1 MSNSSTN
8 NDIPRAHPELDRLL
22 TPIVTDFTVGKYVD
36 SDPESTP
43 VYPSVHDLPRNELLL
58 SEREVK
64 AYQESFRGEPIER
77 FNPYARLKPMVAQI
91 FDAMME
97 MRYALDSEQSKA
109 FTGLGLD
116 GEWGYSHPPR
126 FVATVACKLLQ
137 LLVNGTRFGFMQS
150 NNEDQVREAAGH
162 EIPDFVARKL
172 ELCNALMLEKSIV
185 HDVLSGDEQIW
196 VNVVFAPGAYAV
208 VKSKLRCSMERKARR
223 RPMTAEREVY
233 MPDPDDEAD
242 ISQFYQANRE
252 PKYECDRYPFLD
264 EMGPPISRWSMIQ
277 ADAYLKE
284 ALPRLPPQPDQYL
297 DTMKAAK
304 PYLVLKMYEAIRD
317 VTDIQNAPNSADY
330 KRFVVP
336 ENGRQPAFTPR
347 TSPKAMM
354 EACWRILD
362 FFLDGVENGFLLP
375 YSKPD
380 PAKEPVIVS
389 HSDYHCV
396 RRFASMLEILR
407 WEKTVCWKFL
417 KSNHQL
423 DEFVYWP
430 YEWTDYRRDVH
441 SINEWLRARKE
452 DRDQMLA
459 DAIEEEEENDAYHTI
474 AAEDGLV
481 SADAAAFMEE
491 LRAGFSATEDVN
503 APEDANE
510 PQDYSTAEDDNLPED
525 NDNDFEGPAA
535 PPSDESDAEEQPESQ
550 QLPDY
555 VPPTLQAQ
563 DDDEEETRLTAFSD
577 GFAANGAN
585 LSAAEAD
592 DWDMNDDEGNTAV
605 DAEIPIDPALE
616 ATAGQ
621 PVEQMDWDA
630 IGVEW
635 VDRDTFF
642 GAQEAE
648 VDADLMDI
656 NSLPSGTASDSMVPV
671 TSTQDEDDGA
681 DELVDNEF
689 LESCTMMV
697 ENTDQDGQVT
707 IN

>member
-1 MSNSSTN
+1 MSSSTN

-36 SDPESTP
+36 SDPERTP
-43 VYPSVHDLPRNELLL
+43 VYPSVHELPRNELLL

-64 AYQESFRGEPIER
+64 AYRESFRGEPIER
-77 FNPYARLKPMVAQI
+77 FNPYARLKPMVAEI

-233 MPDPDDEAD
+233 MPDTDDEAD

-297 DTMKAAK
+297 DTMKGAK

-317 VTDIQNAPNSADY
+317 VNDIQNAPNSADY

-347 TSPKAMM
+347 TSPKAIL
-354 EACWRILD
+354 EACWKILD
-362 FFLDGVENGFLLP
+362 FFLDGVEKGFLLP

-389 HSDYHCV
+389 HSDYHCM

-407 WEKTVCWKFL
+407 REKTVCWKFL

-430 YEWTDYRRDVH
+430 YEWIDYRRDVH
-441 SINEWLRARKE
+441 AINEWLRARKE
-452 DRDQMLA
+452 DREEFLA

-474 AAEDGLV
+474 AAEDGLI

-491 LRAGFSATEDVN
+491 LRAGFN
-503 APEDANE
+503 APEDGDTPEDANTSE
-510 PQDYSTAEDDNLPED
+510 DNGALEEYDAPEDDD
-525 NDNDFEGPAA
+525 NIFEASSA
-535 PPSDESDAEEQPESQ
+535 PLSDEPDAEEEHEHQ
-550 QLPDY
+550 
-555 VPPTLQAQ
+555 
-563 DDDEEETRLTAFSD
+563 LTAFSD
-577 GFAANGAN
+577 GFAANGAH
-585 LSAAEAD
+585 LSAVEVD
-592 DWDMNDDEGNTAV
+592 DWDMDEDEGNATDNAQ
-605 DAEIPIDPALE
+605 IPIEPAPE
-616 ATAGQ
+616 AANGL
-621 PVEQMDWDA
+621 PDEQIDWDA

-648 VDADLMDI
+648 VDADVMDI
-656 NSLPSGTASDSMVPV
+656 DSLPPV
-671 TSTQDEDDGA
+671 THQSGAPATAAEPEVAAQHDEDA
-681 DELVDNEF
+681 AEELEDDEF
-689 LESCTMMV
+689 LKSCTMLV

>member
-22 TPIVTDFTVGKYVD
+22 SPIVTDFTVGKYVD
-36 SDPESTP
+36 SDPERTP

-64 AYQESFRGEPIER
+64 AYRKSFQGRPIEH
-77 FNPYARLKPMVAQI
+77 FNPYARLKPMVAEI
-91 FDAMME
+91 FDSIMDK
-97 MRYALDSEQSKA
+97 RYALDSDQSKA
-109 FTGLGLD
+109 FTGLGMD
-116 GEWGYSHPPR
+116 ERGAFTHP
-126 FVATVACKLLQ
+126 VELVVTVACKLLE
-137 LLVNGTRFGFMQS
+137 LLVNGTRSGFMQS
-150 NNEDQVREAAGH
+150 NNEDQMKEAAGH
-162 EIPDFVARKL
+162 EIPDFAARKL
-172 ELCNALMLEKSIV
+172 ELCNALMLEKSIA
-185 HDVLSGDEQIW
+185 HDVLSGDEQLW
-196 VNVVFAPGAYAV
+196 VNFVFAPGAYAV
-208 VKSKLRCSMERKARR
+208 VKSRLRCSMERKARR
-223 RPMTAEREVY
+223 RSRIAERDVY
-233 MPDPDDEAD
+233 MPDTDDEVD
-242 ISQFYQANRE
+242 ISGFYQAHRE
-252 PKYECDRYPFLD
+252 PRYEASRYPFYN
-264 EMGPPISRWSMIQ
+264 EMGPALTSCSMIK

-284 ALPRLPPQPDQYL
+284 ALPRLPPQPDRFL
-297 DTMKAAK
+297 DTMKGAK
-304 PYLVLKMYEAIRD
+304 PYLVIKMYEAIRD

-347 TSPKAMM
+347 TSPKAMI

-362 FFLDGVENGFLLP
+362 FFLEGVENGFLLP
-375 YSKPD
+375 YSKPN

-407 WEKTVCWKFL
+407 REKTVCWKFL

-430 YEWTDYRRDVH
+430 YEWTDYRREAH

-491 LRAGFSATEDVN
+491 LRAAFSATEDVN

-510 PQDYSTAEDDNLPED
+510 PQDYSTAEDGNTSED
-525 NDNDFEGPAA
+525 DDFEAPAA
-535 PPSDESDAEEQPESQ
+535 PPSDEIDVEEQPERQ
-550 QLPDY
+550 
-555 VPPTLQAQ
+555 
-563 DDDEEETRLTAFSD
+563 LTAFSD
-577 GFAANGAN
+577 GFATNGAHV
-585 LSAAEAD
+585 SAVEAD
-592 DWDMNDDEGNTAV
+592 DWDMDEEEGQAAD
-605 DAEIPIDPALE
+605 DAEIPIDPTLE
-616 ATAGQ
+616 ATTDLLD
-621 PVEQMDWDA
+621 EQMAWDA

-648 VDADLMDI
+648 VDADVMDI
-656 NSLPSGTASDSMVPV
+656 DSLPPATQRSGAPTTAAKPAVAA
-671 TSTQDEDDGA
+671 QHDEDGA
-681 DELVDNEF
+681 EELEDDEF
-689 LESCTMMV
+689 LKSCTMMV